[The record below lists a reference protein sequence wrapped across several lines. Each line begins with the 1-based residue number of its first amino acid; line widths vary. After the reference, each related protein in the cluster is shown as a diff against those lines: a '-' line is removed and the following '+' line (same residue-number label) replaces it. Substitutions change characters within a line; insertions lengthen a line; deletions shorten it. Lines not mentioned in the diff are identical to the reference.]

1 MFSFLKKHVASAARV
16 STSAEDGNVVTR
28 SLGDRLNTSLI
39 AFVVLCLLVFIVLQ
53 WMGSFSPHWGK
64 SVWSHVS
71 EAFLLFSVT
80 LALMPMY
87 WLCAGKWRRK
97 NKAFVVTWGAILLQL
112 LVFGFIRH
120 ITKGSIPEPGNVLLY
135 FPYMMAPLIVTVLLG
150 PLLGMFATIAICML
164 GGFFV
169 LPDQNLP
176 ENQIQFCILSSL
188 SGMLTVLLS
197 HNLRNRAQ
205 LLRAG
210 FFVGL
215 LVMTL
220 CCIMGVINLQAWD
233 YNLAGVLI
241 CLAVA
246 FGISMFTSV
255 LISGVLPIIEGLFK
269 IITPISWLEMADMN
283 RPLMKR
289 LQMEAPGTFHHC
301 LMVAQLAEA
310 AAEVIGAN
318 PIECRVEAYYHDIG
332 KTKNP
337 LYFIENVMDG
347 PNPHDE
353 LTPSMSARIIID
365 HVHDGVELAK
375 ESNLPRPLVDV
386 IEQHHGTSL
395 AYFFYRKALQYR
407 DEILKRVESGLASPD
422 DVPEVV
428 ESNFRYKGPIP
439 QSKETG
445 IVSLADIVESATRSM
460 GKMTCEEMQ
469 QKVDELLKQ
478 KVVEGHLDDCGLTF
492 GDLKKI
498 RDSFIK
504 TLKSIHHNRIAYPS
518 QKSEAGDKDIAVT
531 DSSSKKEK
539 ENTKDEEQKDALNGL
554 NEEASGIMELPDSS
568 ADQDKNLE
576 EAEKQ
581 NSADTEKNETE
592 SGTL

>member
-1 MFSFLKKHVASAARV
+1 MFQFLKKHAAAAAKEGAPPEGAASV
-16 STSAEDGNVVTR
+16 SRSA
-28 SLGDRLNTSLI
+28 GDRLDSSL
-39 AFVVLCLLVFIVLQ
+39 AVSVGLCVLVFIVLQ
-53 WMGSFSPHWGK
+53 WMGSYSPHWGK
-64 SVWSHVS
+64 SIWHHVS

-87 WLCAGKWRRK
+87 WLCAGSLRRK
-97 NKAFVVTWGAILLQL
+97 NKTFVVTWGAVLVQL
-112 LVFGFIRH
+112 LFFGFIRH
-120 ITKGSIPEPGNVLLY
+120 VTADITSDIGNELLY
-135 FPYMMAPLIVTVLLG
+135 SPYMMAPLIVTVLLG
-150 PLLGMFATIAICML
+150 PLLGMFATISICML
-164 GGFFV
+164 GGFFI
-169 LPDQNLP
+169 LP
-176 ENQIQFCILSSL
+176 EQYAPEKQVQFWILSSL
-188 SGMLTVLLS
+188 SGMLTVLLT

-215 LVMTL
+215 LVMVL

-233 YNLAGVLI
+233 YNLTGVLV

-246 FGISMFTSV
+246 FGVSMLTSV
-255 LISGVLPIIEGLFK
+255 LISGVLPIIEGAFK

-310 AAEVIGAN
+310 AAEAIGAN

-332 KTKNP
+332 KMQNP
-337 LYFIENVMDG
+337 LYFIENIMDG

-365 HVHDGVELAK
+365 HVQDGVALAR
-375 ESNLPRPLVDV
+375 ENNLPRPLVDV

-407 DEILKRVESGLASPD
+407 DEILSRVESGLASPD

-428 ESNFRYKGPIP
+428 ESNFRYKGPNP

-460 GKMTCEEMQ
+460 GKISCEEMQ
-469 QKVDELLKQ
+469 KRVDELLKQ
-478 KVVEGHLDDCGLTF
+478 RVVDGHLDDSGLTF

-498 RDSFIK
+498 RNSFIK

-518 QKSEAGDKDIAVT
+518 HNPEAKIEKNVLPDVSVREQEEKAV
-531 DSSSKKEK
+531 KKESEGK
-539 ENTKDEEQKDALNGL
+539 AVPE
-554 NEEASGIMELPDSS
+554 IMELPDAGTLQEGKST
-568 ADQDKNLE
+568 
-576 EAEKQ
+576 EAEME
-581 NSADTEKNETE
+581 NGAVTEKNETE
-592 SGTL
+592 S

>member
-1 MFSFLKKHVASAARV
+1 MFHFLKKHASKVEEGKTPEKGASV
-16 STSAEDGNVVTR
+16 SR
-28 SLGDRLNTSLI
+28 SPGDRLDSNLAVSVT
-39 AFVVLCLLVFIVLQ
+39 LCILVFIILQ
-53 WMGSFSPHWGK
+53 WMGSYTPHWGR
-64 SVWSHVS
+64 SVWHHFS
-71 EAFLLFSVT
+71 EAFLLFCVT

-87 WLCAGKWRRK
+87 WLCAGSQRKK
-97 NKAFVVTWGAILLQL
+97 NKTFVVTWGAILVQL
-112 LVFGFIRH
+112 LFFGMIRH
-120 ITKGSIPEPGNVLLY
+120 MTKDVTSDIGNELLY
-135 FPYMMAPLIVTVLLG
+135 LPYMMAPLIVTVLLG
-150 PLLGMFATIAICML
+150 PLLGMFATISVCML
-164 GGFFV
+164 GGFFI
-169 LPDQNLP
+169 LP
-176 ENQIQFCILSSL
+176 EQYMPEKQIQFWILSSL
-188 SGMLTVLLS
+188 SGMLTVLLT

-215 LVMTL
+215 LVL
-220 CCIMGVINLQAWD
+220 VLSCIMGVVNLYAWGSD
-233 YNLAGVLI
+233 LGGVLV
-241 CLAVA
+241 CVAAA
-246 FGISMFTSV
+246 FGISMLTSV
-255 LISGVLPIIEGLFK
+255 LISGVLPIIEGVFK

-310 AAEVIGAN
+310 AAEAIGAN
-318 PIECRVEAYYHDIG
+318 PIECRVAAYYHDIG
-332 KTKNP
+332 KVQHP
-337 LYFIENVMDG
+337 LYFIENIMDG

-365 HVHDGVELAK
+365 HVHDGVELAR
-375 ESNLPRPLVDV
+375 ENNLPRPLVDV

-407 DEILKRVESGLASPD
+407 DEILSRVESGLASPD

-428 ESNFRYKGPIP
+428 ESNFRYKGPNP

-460 GKMTCEEMQ
+460 GKISCEEMQ
-469 QKVDELLKQ
+469 KKVDDLLKQ
-478 KVVEGHLDDCGLTF
+478 RVVDGHLDDSGLTF

-518 QKSEAGDKDIAVT
+518 HNPEANIEKPVAPVKGENRKQDTPDSKSKPAPE
-531 DSSSKKEK
+531 
-539 ENTKDEEQKDALNGL
+539 
-554 NEEASGIMELPDSS
+554 IMELPDPSVHVEKEEGVEEK
-568 ADQDKNLE
+568 ADAITGKD
-576 EAEKQ
+576 
-581 NSADTEKNETE
+581 ETA
-592 SGTL
+592 S

>member
-1 MFSFLKKHVASAARV
+1 MFHFLKKQASG
-16 STSAEDGNVVTR
+16 TEKGNAPEGASGVQHTP
-28 SLGDRLNTSLI
+28 GDRLDSNPVVTI
-39 AFVVLCLLVFIVLQ
+39 ALAILVFIILQ
-53 WMGSFSPHWGK
+53 WMGSDSPHWGR
-64 SVWSHVS
+64 SVWHHVS

-87 WLCAGKWRRK
+87 WLCAGAQRKK
-97 NKAFVVTWGAILLQL
+97 NKTFVVTWGTVLMQL
-112 LVFGFIRH
+112 LFFSIIRH
-120 ITKGSIPEPGNVLLY
+120 VTADITSDIGNELLY
-135 FPYMMAPLIVTVLLG
+135 LPYMMAPLIVTVLLG
-150 PLLGMFATIAICML
+150 PLLGMFATICICML

-169 LPDQNLP
+169 LPAQYMP
-176 ENQIQFCILSSL
+176 EKQVQFWILSSL

-215 LVMTL
+215 LIMVL
-220 CCIMGVINLQAWD
+220 CCIMGVINLQVWD
-233 YNLAGVLI
+233 SDLMGVLV
-241 CLAVA
+241 CVAVA
-246 FGISMFTSV
+246 FGISMLTSV
-255 LISGVLPIIEGLFK
+255 LISGVLPIIEGVFK

-310 AAEVIGAN
+310 AAEAIGAN
-318 PIECRVEAYYHDIG
+318 PIECRVAAYYHDIG
-332 KTKNP
+332 KVQNP
-337 LYFIENVMDG
+337 LYFIENIMDG

-365 HVHDGVELAK
+365 HVSDGVELGKAN
-375 ESNLPRPLVDV
+375 NLPRPLVDV

-407 DEILKRVESGLASPD
+407 DEILSKVESGLASPD

-428 ESNFRYKGPIP
+428 ESNFRYKGPNP
-439 QSKETG
+439 QSRETG

-460 GKMTCEEMQ
+460 GKISCEDMQ
-469 QKVDELLKQ
+469 KKVDELLKQ
-478 KVVEGHLDDCGLTF
+478 RVVDGHLDDCGLTF

-498 RDSFIK
+498 RNSFIK

-518 QKSEAGDKDIAVT
+518 HDPQTKIQKSSNMPVLEE
-531 DSSSKKEK
+531 KKER
-539 ENTKDEEQKDALNGL
+539 DEAADTGKA
-554 NEEASGIMELPDSS
+554 APGIMELPEDAGSEKDAAGTEEKTMDGEKKKDES
-568 ADQDKNLE
+568 A
-576 EAEKQ
+576 
-581 NSADTEKNETE
+581 S
-592 SGTL
+592 